1 MAFLDFASG
10 GDDQTV
16 LDWVVAVA
24 ASGVGLACMVESGG
38 FEEDAGFAFAHS
50 ESGGPVS

>member
-1 MAFLDFASG
+1 
-10 GDDQTV
+10 
-16 LDWVVAVA
+16 
-24 ASGVGLACMVESGG
+24 MVESGG